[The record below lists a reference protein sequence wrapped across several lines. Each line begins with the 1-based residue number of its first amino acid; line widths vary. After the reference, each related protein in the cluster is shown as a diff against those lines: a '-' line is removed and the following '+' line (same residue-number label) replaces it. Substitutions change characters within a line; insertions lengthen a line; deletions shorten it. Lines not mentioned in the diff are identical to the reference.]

1 MKLVLGEEHVVVRGI
16 RPEEK
21 LWGPYQFPLPF
32 RMEDRL
38 VVSVHTEDDTIVASG
53 NPTRWFES
61 FDGGK
66 TWRQRE
72 AQKAA
77 ECGLRL
83 PNGDRLYFP
92 VMGGINLKHYSFP
105 DYSMLTPGYDFT
117 KRAAE
122 GTMPIQ
128 DGVTAWWTG
137 DVIRAYNA
145 DRLPESLGRKEWTA
159 QRIPAGSNDAVTEKV
174 PVDWPYLTRVVFDRP
189 GGNMMKPI
197 NPRGVARL
205 GPDGRVYITA
215 FSGEGH
221 LNPENGWYSPYYSA
235 ELFCSDDNGHS
246 FYQLAH
252 MEYEADGKR
261 YPYQSGGFSDSD
273 IAFMDDGSMLWFMR
287 SAWMASTGYEWAP
300 MYWARSTD
308 GGKTWTR
315 PEVFAKTGILPRLC
329 KLKCGATLLCYAR
342 PGIFVQACRS
352 DDPERWTEPL
362 VVMTPDDRSGLANVK
377 IDTPSFH
384 EWDGACNNPEL
395 LPLDDNRALLFYSDF
410 YYPDADGTK
419 RKTILCREISVEDM
433 QRPAR

>member
-1 MKLVLGEEHVVVRGI
+1 MKLVLGEEHVIVRGI

-32 RMEDRL
+32 RLEDRL
-38 VVSVHTEDDTIVASG
+38 VVSVHVEDDTIVASG

-61 FDGGK
+61 FDEGK
-66 TWRQRE
+66 TWRERTPK
-72 AQKAA
+72 AAA
-77 ECGLRL
+77 ECGVRL
-83 PNGDRLYFP
+83 PDGDRLYFP
-92 VMGGINLKHYSFP
+92 VQGGTNLKDYSFP
-105 DYSMLTPGYDFT
+105 DYSMLTPGYDFS
-117 KRAAE
+117 KRAEE

-145 DRLPESLGRKEWTA
+145 DRLPESLCKKEWTA
-159 QRIPAGSNDAVTEKV
+159 LRIPAGSNEAVIEKV
-174 PVDWPYLTRVVFDRP
+174 SVDWPYLTRVVFDRP

-197 NPRGVARL
+197 NPRGVAKV
-205 GPDGRVYITA
+205 GPDGKVYVTA

-235 ELFCSDDNGHS
+235 ELFRSDDNGHS

-252 MEYEADGKR
+252 MEYQADGRR

-273 IAFMDDGSMLWFMR
+273 IAFMDDGSLIWFMR
-287 SAWMASTGYEWAP
+287 SAWMGSTGIEWAP
-300 MYWARSTD
+300 MYWARSLD

-329 KLKCGATLLCYAR
+329 KLECGATLLCYAR

-352 DDPERWTEPL
+352 DDALHWTEPL
-362 VVMTPDDRSGLANVK
+362 VVMTPDDRSHLANAA
-377 IDTPSFH
+377 IDVPSFH

-410 YYPDADGTK
+410 YYPDEDGTK
-419 RKTILCREISVEDM
+419 RKTILCREICVEDV
-433 QRPAR
+433 